1 MPHPAVDA
9 AFKSRLATYWTAT
22 PFIGVGGATMPPNGE
37 SFGVLQY
44 PVVAGEQP
52 TLGRRFF
59 ENGVARFVLNVE
71 RPLAVDEG
79 YVWAAELAALF
90 RCKKLGGGLETFTPD
105 GPIINDASDN
115 GNYIEL
121 AVLVPYR
128 YQFNDPDSPP

>member
-9 AFKSRLATYWTAT
+9 AFKSRLSSYWTAT
-22 PFIGVGGATMPPNGE
+22 PFIGVDGATIPPNGE

-44 PVVAGEQP
+44 PIVTGTRP

-59 ENGVARFVLNVE
+59 EEGVARLVLNVE
-71 RPLAVDEG
+71 RAFATTDG
-79 YVWAAELAALF
+79 YTWAADLAKLF
-90 RCKKLGGGLETFTPD
+90 RAQRLGGGLETFAPD
-105 GPIINDASDN
+105 GPIVNDAIDN

-128 YQFNDPDSPP
+128 YQFDDP